1 MLMAPVRKRHREIAP
16 NAQSPGD
23 LSVNDQQSRTDL
35 EVCHHERGD
44 APDGWASLNN
54 GAPSRLTESRLWHRF
69 VSLCVK
75 LT

>member
-44 APDGWASLNN
+44 EPEGLSSLKH
-54 GAPSRLTESRLWHRF
+54 GSHSQLTESRLWHRL

-75 LT
+75 VT